1 MNYKHLFFDLDNTLW
16 DFDYNSKI
24 VLGYIFNKFDLQKK
38 GIPSEKKFINIYKK
52 VNGELWFKYREGLVT
67 KELLR
72 SQRFLKTLNIFN
84 IKDQLLSQEIGNFYI
99 SNSPCQTKLME
110 GAKEVLFNL
119 SLHYDLH
126 IITNGF
132 QEVQDVKLKKSG
144 IFSFFDNIIVS
155 EDVGVL
161 KPHKKIFQYAL
172 NICSAKKK
180 DCLMI
185 GDDIISDISG
195 ARSFGI
201 DQVFFDYKFS
211 NKKVQSTYT
220 ITHLKEL
227 EKILISG
234 LI

>member
-1 MNYKHLFFDLDNTLW
+1 MNYKHIFFDLDNTLW

-24 VLGYIFNKFDLQKK
+24 VLGYIFDKFQLQQK
-38 GIPSEKKFINIYKK
+38 GVPSKKKFISSYKK
-52 VNGELWFKYREGLVT
+52 VNGELWFKYREGTLT
-67 KELLR
+67 KEVLR
-72 SQRFLKTLNIFN
+72 YQRFLKTLSIFN
-84 IKDQLLSQEIGNFYI
+84 IQDQSLSKEIGDFYV

-110 GAKEVLFNL
+110 GAKDVLFNL

-132 QEVQDVKLKKSG
+132 KEVQYIKLKKSG
-144 IFSFFDNIIVS
+144 IYSFFNKIIVS

-161 KPHKKIFQYAL
+161 KPHKNIFQYAL
-172 NICSAKKK
+172 KACFAKPK

-185 GDDIISDISG
+185 GDDIISDVQG

-211 NKKVQSTYT
+211 NKKVQATY
-220 ITHLKEL
+220 IISHLKEL
-227 EKILISG
+227 EKILI
-234 LI
+234 